1 MQEPNL
7 SSRASEGHILDGAF
21 LKFITSHVSS
31 RVAKVKCVRL
41 NSSGHADIFA
51 FWPSMGTLG
60 TDTELPLLCVL
71 WQASARL
78 SPAVINRLAKELRE
92 LQLKPEESIKVVEPP
107 VQSDCS
113 GMLTFQLS

>member
-1 MQEPNL
+1 
-7 SSRASEGHILDGAF
+7 
-21 LKFITSHVSS
+21 
-31 RVAKVKCVRL
+31 
-41 NSSGHADIFA
+41 
-51 FWPSMGTLG
+51 MGTLG

-92 LQLKPEESIKVVEPP
+92 LQLKPEETIKVVEPP

-113 GMLTFQLS
+113 GMLTFQLSYQPSVMPTTICTGDV